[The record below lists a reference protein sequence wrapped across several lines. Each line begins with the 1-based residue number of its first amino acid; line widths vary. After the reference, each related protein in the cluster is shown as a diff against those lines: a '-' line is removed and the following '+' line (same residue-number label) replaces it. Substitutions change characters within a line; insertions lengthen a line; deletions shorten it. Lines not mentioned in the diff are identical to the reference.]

1 MATINFYYRSKKE
14 QSYLTA
20 KLRFSFD
27 KKPFVITAKTKTKT
41 SLEVW
46 QKIDAKRIDDGEIKD
61 QVIDLKKILSKL
73 EKHVLKHFEAEPN
86 KFKPTQKQWLQSTLD
101 VFYKPENEA
110 PTGLIDYLNFYLEN
124 RNSEI
129 KKHLKFKFKAL
140 KSKLEALETQKK
152 LEYQIKDVNE
162 SFKNT
167 FVEFLSNKSYSQNYT
182 RKQFGFLKQLCNHAK
197 YNGLEV
203 SPQLDKLN
211 IKAEKTPK
219 IYLTLNELEQIE
231 KTDFK
236 SDELK
241 ATRDWLLISCYCG
254 QRVSDFLRFTPEMI
268 RTENGKHLIE
278 FTQKKT
284 NKLMTI
290 PVHKKVLEIIEAN
303 GGKFP
308 KKLIDQK
315 YNKYLKE
322 VCELAE
328 VNTPTKGRKLVNI
341 GTKKEPLYR
350 YKTDIYP
357 KYELISSHVGRR
369 SFATNFYGKIP
380 TTFLIYITGHST
392 EAMFL
397 NYIGKSNKDLAL
409 EVSEYFNTL

>member
-20 KLRFSFD
+20 KLRFSFN
-27 KKPFVITAKTKTKT
+27 KKPFVITAKTKTNT
-41 SLEVW
+41 SLQVW

-61 QVIDLKKILSKL
+61 QVIDLKKDLSKL
-73 EKHVLKHFEAEPN
+73 EKFVLKNFEAEPN
-86 KFKPTQKQWLQSTLD
+86 KYKPTQKQWLKSILD
-101 VFYKPENEA
+101 TFYNPENEA
-110 PTGLIDYLNFYLEN
+110 PTGLVDYLNFYLEN
-124 RNSEI
+124 RNTEI

-140 KSKLEALETQKK
+140 KSKLEALEAQKK
-152 LEYQIKDVNE
+152 TQYEIKDVNE

-167 FVEFLSNKSYSQNYT
+167 FVEFLKEKSYSQNYT

-211 IKAEKTPK
+211 VKGEKTPK
-219 IYLTLNELEQIE
+219 IYLTLAELEQIE
-231 KTDFK
+231 QTNFK

-284 NKLMTI
+284 NKTMTI
-290 PVHKKVLEIIEAN
+290 PLHKKILDIIEAN

-328 VNTPTKGRKLVNI
+328 VNEPTKGRKLINL
-341 GTKKEPLYR
+341 GTKKDPLYR
-350 YKTDIYP
+350 YKTDYYP
-357 KYELISSHVGRR
+357 KHELISSHVGRR

-409 EVSEYFNTL
+409 EVSDYFNTL

>member
-14 QSYLTA
+14 QANLTA
-20 KLRFSFD
+20 KLRFSEA
-27 KKPFVITAKTKTKT
+27 KENFVITAKTPIRT

-46 QKIDAKRIDDGEIKD
+46 SKRNAKRIDDV
-61 QVIDLKKILSKL
+61 VIRNEVLKLLKKLSDL
-73 EKHVLKHFEAEPN
+73 ETYLIDSFENEVDKNRPQ
-86 KFKPTQKQWLQSTLD
+86 QKQWLTDTIENFFIKDKEQPTKLTKYID
-101 VFYKPENEA
+101 FYIEA
-110 PTGLIDYLNFYLEN
+110 RKND
-124 RNSEI
+124 I
-129 KKHLKFKFKAL
+129 KKHLIFKFSIL
-140 KSKLEALETQKK
+140 KKRILELETEQKRQY
-152 LEYQIKDVNE
+152 EISEVNE
-162 SFKNT
+162 SFKNLFIDFYT
-167 FVEFLSNKSYSQNYT
+167 KNNYSQNYIK
-182 RKQFGFLKQLCNHAK
+182 KQFSFLKQVCNHAK

-203 SPQLDKLN
+203 SPQLDKLR
-211 IKAEKTPK
+211 IKGEKTPK
-219 IYLTLNELEQIE
+219 IYLTLAELEQIE
-231 KTDFK
+231 QTNFK

-278 FTQKKT
+278 FTQQKTDKK
-284 NKLMTI
+284 MTI
-290 PVHKKVLEIIEAN
+290 PLHKKILDIIESN

-308 KKLIDQK
+308 KRLLNQK
-315 YNKYLKE
+315 YNNYLKE
-322 VCELAE
+322 VCKIAE
-328 VNTPTKGRKLVNI
+328 VNEPIEGRKLINL
-341 GTKKEPLYR
+341 GTEKKPVYR
-350 YKTDIYP
+350 YKTDVYP

-409 EVSEYFNTL
+409 EVSDYFNTL